1 MSTTTT
7 PTFAIS
13 TRARLFAV
21 RLVVLGTIVAIY
33 GVYAAPE
40 RTWPNLLL
48 DGFYITTLGLSAM
61 FFLATQRLTGARW
74 SASLRRVPEAFM
86 SILPVAALLILVLFF
101 GRHVLYS
108 WTHPGEMAHEPAI
121 AGKLQYLQVPGVF
134 GRMIFVLLVWIVFAW
149 IFRRISRQQDQHPEL
164 SLVLHQKLT
173 RYALIFVPVF
183 ALTLTVAA
191 FDWVLS
197 TDPHWF
203 STMYGV
209 FVFIGTFVQ
218 GIAAITLAVVI
229 LRERGVL
236 SNSVSDH
243 QLHDLGKMIFAFS
256 TFWAYIWVCQY
267 LLIWYGNIPEEVT
280 HFVTRTNGPWL
291 YFFALNPIV
300 NWIIPFLVLIS
311 VKGKCKPRTL
321 KSIAI
326 LLLCGHWLDLYLLI
340 MPSVWS
346 APKFGLYEVP
356 IAAGYLALLYLVFVR
371 SLGRAPLVPQ
381 NDPILAYE
389 KLQMVAHQRPIHQKL
404 RGVEQ

>member
-1 MSTTTT
+1 M
-7 PTFAIS
+7 F
-13 TRARLFAV
+13 
-21 RLVVLGTIVAIY
+21 LVALGAIVAIY

-48 DGFYITTLGLSAM
+48 DGFYVITLGVSAM

-86 SILPVAALLILVLFF
+86 PIVPVASLLILALFF

-108 WTHPGEMAHEPAI
+108 WTHPGEMAHEPAN
-121 AGKLQYLQVPGVF
+121 AGRVQYLQVPGVF
-134 GRMIFVLLVWIVFAW
+134 GRMVFVLLVWIAFAW
-149 IFRRISRQQDQHPEL
+149 IFRRVSRQQDLHPEL
-164 SLVLHQKLT
+164 SLNLHEKLT
-173 RYALIFVPVF
+173 RYAIIFAPIF
-183 ALTLTVAA
+183 ALTLTIAA
-191 FDWVLS
+191 FDWILS

-203 STMYGV
+203 STMYAVLV
-209 FVFIGTFVQ
+209 FAGTFVQ

-229 LRERGVL
+229 LSERSVL
-236 SNSVSDH
+236 RDSVSDH
-243 QLHDLGKMIFAFS
+243 QRHDLGKMMFAFS

-280 HFVTRTNGPWL
+280 HFVSRTNGPWL
-291 YFFALNPIV
+291 YFFAVNPIV
-300 NWIIPFLVLIS
+300 NWVIPFVILLS
-311 VKGKCKPRTL
+311 VKAKCTPRTL

-346 APKFGLYEVP
+346 APKIGLFEVP

-371 SLGRAPLVPQ
+371 SLGRAPLVPL

-389 KLQMVAHQRPIHQKL
+389 KLHVTTHQPPIHRKL